1 MVDLTRRQFC
11 MTTMLAAG
19 LLALGAIMMPRR
31 ILALSPTGVITMDDH
46 EGLQE
51 GRTAAAIPID
61 RRALTGIAL
70 QTDVLGGVG

>member
-1 MVDLTRRQFC
+1 M
-11 MTTMLAAG
+11 ML
-19 LLALGAIMMPRR
+19 RR

-70 QTDVLGGVG
+70 RTDVLGGVG